1 MAPRPERLPHDR
13 IVDDLATA
21 FRQSQVLILA
31 QIRAAVQSGNLF
43 KASERRL
50 QLAAVIAALDQ
61 LGARVDPMAREAV
74 QRAYD
79 EGAATATTQIGAQIG
94 RRPLASSTFNGVR
107 IEAIDQLQAAAVDRL
122 DASRR
127 TVGRRVEDFYARA
140 GRRAAVRALLGAD
153 GSPAEA
159 ARALARDISRD
170 PDYQRLLKKG
180 VTGFVDSANRT
191 WSLDTYSEM
200 VVRTTTREAVVQGQ
214 VQAMADAG
222 VNLARISQH
231 ASSCNICRPFEGV
244 LVSLD
249 GSTTEFQ
256 GQSVADASIGLPPY
270 HPNCRHTIEPVVTEF
285 EELRSAAGS
294 AIARNLAP

>member
-13 IVDDLATA
+13 IVDDLARA
-21 FRQSQVLILA
+21 FRQSQTLILA
-31 QIRAAVQSGNLF
+31 QIRAAVQSGNLYR
-43 KASERRL
+43 ASERRL
-50 QLAAVIAALDQ
+50 QLAAVVAALDQ
-61 LGARVDPMAREAV
+61 LGARVDPLAREAV

-79 EGAATATTQIGAQIG
+79 EGAANARAAIGAQVSTS
-94 RRPLASSTFNGVR
+94 PVASSTFNGVR
-107 IEAIDQLQAAAVDRL
+107 VEAIDQLQRAAVERL

-159 ARALARDISRD
+159 ARSLARDISRD
-170 PDYQRLLKKG
+170 PEYRRLLKKG
-180 VTGFVDSANRT
+180 VTGFVDSANRA

-231 ASSCNICRPFEGV
+231 ASSCAICRPFEGR

-256 GQSVADASIGLPPY
+256 GQSVADTSIGLPPY

-285 EELRSAAGS
+285 ESLRNAAGS